1 MLVFLGLVQHFYYP
15 SSSELFELRCDLKS
29 GDNRVPIRWLKNG
42 QPFIVPVD
50 RPVSLHE
57 NNHVIRFSSISPR
70 DNGRYTCIA
79 GDNLASVSSE
89 IVVKRPGLCL
99 HIFLKIMYKSS
110 PIKFTFTGKKTCI
123 INTYFLIL
131 LIKIGQKLSSPFS

>member
-1 MLVFLGLVQHFYYP
+1 MFLGLVQHFYYP

-99 HIFLKIMYKSS
+99 HIFLKIMYKSL

-123 INTYFLIL
+123 INTYFLVL
-131 LIKIGQKLSSPFS
+131 LIKISQKLSSPFS